1 MGRVQ
6 DKVVMITGAGSGAGR
21 ADALLL
27 AREGA
32 KIIATDANFETAKAT
47 AAEIGGDAIAL
58 PLNITR
64 EEDWVA
70 AFAAA
75 KEKFGHVDVL
85 VNNAG
90 ILIQASIEYMSF
102 EDWQKTLNVNV
113 TGYYLGCKH
122 GVLNMK
128 EKGGNIINMGSVTS
142 HLGSP
147 NYFAYAA
154 AKSAVVSLTRS
165 VNAHAKTGGY
175 AIRCNALCPDGI
187 LTPMVL
193 AQMGLPPD
201 ADVEM
206 IKQSPMGH
214 RFCYPEDVANLV
226 LFLASDESKFISG
239 ADIAIDNGNFRYSEF

>member
-1 MGRVQ
+1 MGRV
-6 DKVVMITGAGSGAGR
+6 DGKVVMITGAGSGAGR
-21 ADALLL
+21 ADALML
-27 AREGA
+27 AKEGA
-32 KIIATDANFETAKAT
+32 RIIATDQNLETAQKT
-47 AAEIGGDAIAL
+47 AAEIGDAAIAL
-58 PLNITR
+58 PLNITK
-64 EEDWVA
+64 EDEWVT

-75 KEKFGHVDVL
+75 REKFGYVDTL

-90 ILIQASIEYMSF
+90 ILVQASIEYMAF
-102 EDWQKTLNVNV
+102 EDWQKTLDVNV

-122 GVLNMK
+122 GILNMK
-128 EKGGNIINMGSVTS
+128 ENGGNIVNMASVTS
-142 HLGSP
+142 HIGSP

-201 ADVEM
+201 ADIEM

-226 LFLASDESKFISG
+226 LFLVSDESRFISG
-239 ADIAIDNGNFRYSEF
+239 ADFAIDNGNFRYTEF